1 MTDNGGFVIIGIVGT
16 IAGGK
21 DTVAEYLVSKGFEHV
36 SLSDTLREI
45 MQENQIETTIPNMID
60 FGNKLRSKKGNDI
73 LARLA
78 FNKLKGK
85 NAVLTSIRQTGEIE
99 FLNKQSEFVLI
110 KVDAPIGQRFKR
122 LISRHR
128 DGDIKTLEEL
138 KEIEKKQAKS
148 SGSGQNMDDCFK
160 LCQFE
165 IINNESLEG
174 LYKKVNDLLNKF
186 KSKNG

>member
-1 MTDNGGFVIIGIVGT
+1 MIIGIVGT

-45 MQENQIETTIPNMID
+45 MNKDKVETTIPNMIE
-60 FGNKLRSKKGNDI
+60 FANKLRGNMGNDI

-85 NAVLTSIRQTGEIE
+85 NAVLTSIRQTGEIKFLKKQPE
-99 FLNKQSEFVLI
+99 FTII
-110 KVDAPIGQRFKR
+110 KVDAPIEQRFKR
-122 LISRHR
+122 LISRNR
-128 DGDIKTLEEL
+128 EGDIKTLKEL
-138 KEIEKKQAKS
+138 KEVEKQQAKS
-148 SGSGQNMDDCFK
+148 SGSGQNMEDCFK

-165 IINNESLEG
+165 IINDGNLED
-174 LYKKVNDLLNKF
+174 LYKKVDQFLSNIN
-186 KSKNG
+186 